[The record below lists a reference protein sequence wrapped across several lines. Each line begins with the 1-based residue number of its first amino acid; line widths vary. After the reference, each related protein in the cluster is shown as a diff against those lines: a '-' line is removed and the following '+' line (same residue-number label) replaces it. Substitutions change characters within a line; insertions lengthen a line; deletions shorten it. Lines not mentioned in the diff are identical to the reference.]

1 MKPRLYS
8 YAAIVLASAVLVFS
22 CKKGDTGPAGPAGPA
37 GANGTAGAAGP
48 KGDTGTANV
57 IYSAWT
63 DVAFQPVTTPDTV
76 VQGRLDT
83 LYYVG
88 AIVAPK
94 LTANIISKG
103 QILVYLNAGSAAD
116 PFIYPLPYTDILF
129 AGLTI
134 QVNYVVDSIY
144 LAANF
149 NASTQTVS
157 GVKVQQYRYV
167 ITPGS
172 VPASADKKD
181 YNSIKNYFKL
191 PD

>member
-8 YAAIVLASAVLVFS
+8 YLAIVLASAVLVYS

-37 GANGTAGAAGP
+37 GSAGAAGAPGP

-63 DVAFQPVTTPDTV
+63 DVAFQPVITDTGTPAKPDT
-76 VQGRLDT
+76 LF
-83 LYYVG
+83 YVA

-103 QILVYLNAGSAAD
+103 QISVYLNAGSAAS
-116 PFIYPLPYTDILF
+116 PNVFPLPYTDILF
-129 AGLTI
+129 QGFTI
-134 QVNYVVDSIY
+134 QVNYVADSIY
-144 LAANF
+144 LTANF
-149 NASTQTVS
+149 DASTQTPPG
-157 GVKVQQYRYV
+157 GVKIQQYRY
-167 ITPGS
+167 IIIPGA

>member
-8 YAAIVLASAVLVFS
+8 YVAILLASAVLVYS

-37 GANGTAGAAGP
+37 GTAGTAGAPGP

-63 DVAFQPVTTPDTV
+63 DVTYTPIIQDTGTPAKPDT
-76 VQGRLDT
+76 LF
-83 LYYVG
+83 YVG

-94 LTANIISKG
+94 LTSNVISKG
-103 QILVYLNAGSAAD
+103 EISVYLNAGSATS
-116 PFIYPLPYTDILF
+116 PYIYPLPFTDILF
-129 AGLTI
+129 QGLTV

-144 LAANF
+144 LTANF
-149 NASTQTVS
+149 NASTITQG
-157 GVKVQQYRYV
+157 GVKFQQYRYV
-167 ITPGS
+167 IIPGS

>member
-8 YAAIVLASAVLVFS
+8 YVAIVLASAVLVFS

-37 GANGTAGAAGP
+37 GANGNAGAPGP

-57 IYSAWT
+57 IYSAWL
-63 DVAFQPVTTPDTV
+63 DVALQPVTIDTGTPAK
-76 VQGRLDT
+76 LDT
-83 LYYVG
+83 LYWVG

-94 LTANIISKG
+94 LTSAVISKG
-103 QILVYLNAGSAAD
+103 QISVYINAGSAANPD
-116 PFIYPLPYTDILF
+116 VFPLPYTDIIF
-129 AGLTI
+129 RGLDV
-134 QVNYVVDSIY
+134 QVDYVVDSIY
-144 LAANF
+144 IT
-149 NASTQTVS
+149 ASFDAGTQTQG
-157 GVKVQQYRYV
+157 GVKTQQYRYV
-167 ITPGS
+167 IIPGA